1 MNQRSIRFA
10 LGIRCDLESLE
21 RPGGSWAMR
30 SYGSLE
36 ERSSLALG
44 SLHRSMCSKDQFP
57 NFQRQY
63 VICGIS
69 LSEAYRP
76 EPLMP
81 LISYVYASP
90 SPMKSHHRSSEMQK
104 AHHQTKPMLRPTQ
117 EKENPM
123 QMSLSRRYSIFK
135 GDHGQVLPS
144 TLVDWLAVH
153 DIGMSFVEFWY
164 RRKATDGGYSALLT
178 A

>member
-1 MNQRSIRFA
+1 MCWWILDNEISRKS
-10 LGIRCDLESLE
+10 LGEVLVTWHWVHCTE
-21 RPGGSWAMR
+21 AC
-30 SYGSLE
+30 
-36 ERSSLALG
+36 AQ
-44 SLHRSMCSKDQFP
+44 KDQIP
-57 NFQRQY
+57 NFQRQT

-69 LSEAYRP
+69 LSKAHGP